1 MEVIK
6 RQVVEVKTT
15 DGKIINEGDTVVLVA
30 NGYTIVGVYKG
41 ISKKSALMFEG
52 FAGFSDVTF
61 NILPKS
67 IKCIFKVHL
76 STEKTGDVNE
86 QN

>member
-1 MEVIK
+1 MEVVK
-6 RQVVEVKTT
+6 RTVVEVKTT
-15 DGKIINEGDTVVLVA
+15 DGKIINEGETVILVA
-30 NGYTIVGVYKG
+30 NGYTIVGVYRG

-52 FAGFSDVTF
+52 VAGFSDVTF

-76 STEKTGDVNE
+76 STEKAGGANE
-86 QN
+86 